1 VKLPRLPIP
10 LPTPAL
16 LVLAAAYL
24 FLGLFGH
31 APWKSS
37 DAIGIG
43 IMHQMLDG
51 SGLDN
56 WLVPNLAGERY
67 LSDGPLY
74 FALAAL
80 CAKLLSLIAGMATHD
95 GARLASALC
104 IGAALW
110 LTRTASR
117 QLHGRDEADSAALV
131 LIGCLGLFV
140 HAHEVLP
147 DNGALAGAALAW
159 LGLTRA
165 TRSISEGNN
174 SAARRRGAVFAAA
187 LTAAGVTIALWS
199 QGPATVI
206 APVAAML
213 LAPLFGR
220 TWRSRDWLLLCTIV
234 LATLV
239 AATAAWVAALH
250 LDHPSLPAAWWR
262 VQSALFTPPSLARLP
277 EQLKLLTWAA
287 WPAWPLALWALW
299 ERRHRLSND
308 TLMPATV
315 GAIAGLA
322 AFLAASDVSEIA
334 LLPMLPPLALMAGAG
349 VLSLRRG
356 AMNGMAW
363 FGAMTFTLLG
373 GLVWL
378 GWLAMMTGVPAQI
391 ALNFAKLEPGYV
403 PRFSAI
409 ELAIGLV
416 LSIAWGYLILRST
429 RSPHKSATFWA
440 AGVTFVWGLTMTLW
454 LPWIDYGK
462 TYAPVSSSLAAAIRR
477 LPSDAR
483 SCIASRGL
491 GEAQRA
497 AFDYHGGIV
506 TQRMEIRPQA
516 RCPALLV
523 QASAGDNDRMGPG
536 WRRVWE
542 GNRPRDRERF
552 RLYVRE

>member
-1 VKLPRLPIP
+1 M
-10 LPTPAL
+10 PTPAL

-31 APWKSS
+31 APWKSN

-51 SGLDN
+51 RGLDN
-56 WLVPNLAGERY
+56 WLVPSLAGERH
-67 LSDGPLY
+67 LLDGPLY

-80 CAKLLSLIAGMATHD
+80 CAKFMAFITGMAAHD
-95 GARLASALC
+95 GARLASAIS

-165 TRSISEGNN
+165 TRSIAEGNN
-174 SAARRRGAVFAAA
+174 SASRKRGAVHAAS
-187 LTAAGVTIALWS
+187 LTAAGVTIALWA
-199 QGPATVI
+199 QGPAAVI
-206 APVAAML
+206 APVVAML
-213 LAPLFGR
+213 LAPLLGR
-220 TWRSRDWLLLCTIV
+220 TWRSRDWLRLCAIV
-234 LATLV
+234 LATL
-239 AATAAWVAALH
+239 ATAMAAWIAALRI
-250 LDHPSLPAAWWR
+250 DQPELPAAWI
-262 VQSALFTPPSLARLP
+262 QAQANLFTQPSLARLP

-308 TLMPATV
+308 TLMPATA
-315 GAIAGLA
+315 GALAALA
-322 AFLAASDVSEIA
+322 AFVFASDVSEIA

-373 GLVWL
+373 GMVWL
-378 GWLAMMTGVPAQI
+378 GWLAMMTGMPRQV
-391 ALNFAKLEPGYV
+391 ALNFAKLEPGHV

-409 ELAIGLV
+409 ELATGLV
-416 LSIAWGYLILRST
+416 LTLAWGYLILRST

-440 AGVTFVWGLTMTLW
+440 GGVTFVWGLTMTLW

-462 TYAPVSSSLAAAIRR
+462 TYAPVSASLSTAIRR
-477 LPSDAR
+477 LPPASAT
-483 SCIASRGL
+483 CIASRGL

-497 AFDYHGGIV
+497 AFDYHARIV
-506 TQRMEIRPQA
+506 TQRLEIHPRSN
-516 RCPALLV
+516 CPALLV
-523 QASAGDNDRMGPG
+523 QASAGDNDRVGPG

>member
-1 VKLPRLPIP
+1 MKLPRLPIP
-10 LPTPAL
+10 LQTPAL

-56 WLVPNLAGERY
+56 WLVPSLAGERH
-67 LSDGPLY
+67 LADGPLY

-80 CAKLLSLIAGMATHD
+80 CAKLLAFVAGIPTHE

-117 QLHGRDEADSAALV
+117 QLQARDEADSAALV
-131 LIGCLGLFV
+131 LMGCLGLFV

-165 TRSISEGNN
+165 TRSIVEGNN
-174 SAARRRGAVFAAA
+174 SASRRRGAIR
-187 LTAAGVTIALWS
+187 AAGLVSAGLAIALWS
-199 QGPATVI
+199 QGPAAVI
-206 APVAAML
+206 APVVAML

-220 TWRSRDWLLLCTIV
+220 TWRSGEWLRLCAIV
-234 LATLV
+234 LAALI
-239 AATAAWVAALH
+239 AATGAWVAALH
-250 LDHPSLPAAWWR
+250 FDHPSLPGAWWR
-262 VQSALFTPPSLARLP
+262 VQSNLFTQPNIERLP

-299 ERRHRLSND
+299 ERRHRLLND
-308 TLMPATV
+308 PLMPATA
-315 GAIAGLA
+315 GAAAALA
-322 AFLAASDVSEIA
+322 AFLLASDVSEIA

-356 AMNGMAW
+356 AMNALTW

-378 GWLAMMTGVPAQI
+378 GWFAMMTGMPRQV

-403 PRFSAI
+403 PRFSLL
-409 ELAIGLV
+409 ELAVGLV
-416 LSIAWGYLILRST
+416 LTLAWVFLILRST
-429 RSPHKSATFWA
+429 RSPHKSTTFWA
-440 AGVTFVWGLTMTLW
+440 GGVTFVWGLTMTMW

-462 TYAPVSSSLAAAIRR
+462 TYAPVSSSLAAAIKR
-477 LPSDAR
+477 LPQGSTA
-483 SCIASRGL
+483 CIASRGL

-497 AFDYHGGIV
+497 AFDYHAGIV
-506 TQRMEIRPQA
+506 TQRLEVRPQS

-523 QASAGDNDRMGPG
+523 QAGVGDNDRVGPG